1 MARFRNTV
9 IGTLVQDLSA
19 GVDLE
24 VAVKSYETKVAPQNY
39 KRPTALITKAMV
51 ESAKG
56 SRCALAVCFHFR
68 CIKMGAKEA
77 RLLPGDWI
85 CPFCK
90 AAALLV

>member
-1 MARFRNTV
+1 
-9 IGTLVQDLSA
+9 
-19 GVDLE
+19 
-24 VAVKSYETKVAPQNY
+24 
-39 KRPTALITKAMV
+39 MV
-51 ESAKG
+51 ECANG
-56 SRCALAVCFHFR
+56 SRCALGGWFHFR